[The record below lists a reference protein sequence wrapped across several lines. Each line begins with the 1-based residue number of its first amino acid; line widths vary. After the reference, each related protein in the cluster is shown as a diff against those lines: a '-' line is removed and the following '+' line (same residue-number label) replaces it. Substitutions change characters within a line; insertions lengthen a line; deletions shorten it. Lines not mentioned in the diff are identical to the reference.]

1 MALIESVAR
10 VERLAVSFKMPKD
23 VYEQLRAYAKYI
35 DSPQEHVVTEALLIV
50 FRKDK
55 EFQEWLATPAGQ
67 AARTMRAAPA
77 SNGRR
82 AQPNTGNHDTRTE

>member
-10 VERLAVSFKMPKD
+10 IERLAVSFKLPKD

-55 EFQEWLATPAGQ
+55 EFQEWLATPTGQ
-67 AARTMRAAPA
+67 DARTMRATPAP
-77 SNGRR
+77 NRR
-82 AQPNTGNHDTRTE
+82 RSRPDTGDRDTGTA